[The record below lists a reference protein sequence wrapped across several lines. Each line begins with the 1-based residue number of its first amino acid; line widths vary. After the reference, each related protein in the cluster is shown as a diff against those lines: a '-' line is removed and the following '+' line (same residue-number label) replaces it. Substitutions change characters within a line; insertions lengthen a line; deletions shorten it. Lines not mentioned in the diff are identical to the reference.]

1 MQTKTWWTA
10 ALAAGLCF
18 APRASAASQTADAGA
33 ERLYRRYCASCHG
46 DDLMGKEWREF
57 KPDIPDFTSAA
68 WHARRTDAQL
78 LVSIL
83 DGKASGMPSF
93 RRKLNEKQQRA
104 LVAFLRGAAPSAPTQ
119 KPDAAPDD
127 FDRRF
132 EEMERELDRL
142 KKQFYECDQAK
153 KP

>member
-10 ALAAGLCF
+10 ALAAVLCF
-18 APRASAASQTADAGA
+18 APRATAASQTSDGGA

-68 WHARRTDAQL
+68 WHARRSDAQL

-83 DGKASGMPSF
+83 DGKASGMPAF

-104 LVAFLRGAAPSAPTQ
+104 LVAFLRGAAPSAPG
-119 KPDAAPDD
+119 KPQHETPDE

-132 EEMERELDRL
+132 EEMEQEMEEL
-142 KKQFYECDQAK
+142 KKQFYESDETK